1 MIEYDRLNQRG
12 KEKYLDKAVF
22 AGRGFIRRGLLGTG
36 TFSDVYCVE
45 DAADGGR
52 YACKVSMQAEMLER
66 EARVLERLRHPLYP
80 EFVAFWR
87 EAGLGILLR
96 EYVEG
101 HSLEE
106 MLKRRR
112 FSAGQTVRVGL
123 LLAEGLMY
131 LHRLPEEFAFRDVKP
146 ANVIVMQD
154 GGVRLIDLGC
164 VCSMV
169 EEVTSRAGSPGFA
182 APEQLLAGGRPTA
195 SCDVYGLGKT
205 LEAMLGEG
213 RRARPHRQHAAGGCG
228 GARWRRRMPAYRRG
242 RTGLQKAG
250 KRWKPLRE
258 GWMEQR
264 LRRILKACTEEDM
277 EKRIADMDILIKAL
291 NRLSGDR
298 NRISVGKQSPVS

>member
-1 MIEYDRLNQRG
+1 MIEYDRLNRRG

-22 AGRGFIRRGLLGTG
+22 AGRGLIRRGLLGTG
-36 TFSDVYCVE
+36 TFSDVYWVE
-45 DAADGGR
+45 DAADGRR
-52 YACKVSMQAEMLER
+52 YACKVSAQAEMLEG
-66 EARVLERLRHPLYP
+66 EARVLESLEHPLYP
-80 EFVAFWR
+80 EFVAFWK

-131 LHRLPEEFAFRDVKP
+131 LHRLPEELAFRDVKP
-146 ANVIVMQD
+146 ANVIVTQD

-164 VCSMV
+164 VCSMAA
-169 EEVTSRAGSPGFA
+169 EVTSRAGSPGFA
-182 APEQLLAGGRPTA
+182 APEQLRAGGRLTP

-213 RRARPHRQHAAGGCG
+213 HRVGDCRRQDAANGCG
-228 GARWRRRMPAYRRG
+228 IALWRRKVPVYRRG

-250 KRWKPLRE
+250 QRWLPLRE
-258 GWMEQR
+258 LRMEQR
-264 LRRILKACTEEDM
+264 LRRILKACTEEDV
-277 EKRIADMDILIKAL
+277 EKRIADMEGVRCQLECFTK
-291 NRLSGDR
+291 SGR
-298 NRISVGKQSPVS
+298 SK

>member
-1 MIEYDRLNQRG
+1 MIEYGRLNQRG

-45 DAADGGR
+45 DAADGRR

-66 EARVLERLRHPLYP
+66 EARVLKRLRHPLYP

-87 EAGLGILLR
+87 EAGLGLLLR

-112 FSAGQTVRVGL
+112 FSAGQTVRTGL

-131 LHRLPEEFAFRDVKP
+131 LHRLPEELAFRDVKP
-146 ANVIVMQD
+146 ANVIVTQD

-164 VCSMV
+164 VCSMA

-182 APEQLLAGGRPTA
+182 APEQLLAGGRLTA

-213 RRARPHRQHAAGGCG
+213 RRAGGCRRQDAANG
-228 GARWRRRMPAYRRG
+228 CGIALWRRKMLAYRRG
-242 RTGLQKAG
+242 KTGLQKAG
-250 KRWKPLRE
+250 QRWLPFRELR
-258 GWMEQR
+258 MEQR
-264 LRRILKACTEEDM
+264 LRRILKACTEEVV
-277 EKRIADMDILIKAL
+277 EKRIADMEGVIQELESY
-291 NRLSGDR
+291 LS
-298 NRISVGKQSPVS
+298 P